1 VRDLLRRE
9 GSTAPIEVDGGID
22 TTTAPRV
29 VAAGA
34 DILVAGQAIF
44 GSPDV
49 ERATR
54 ELRAAAMAAVAS

>member
-1 VRDLLRRE
+1 
-9 GSTAPIEVDGGID
+9 
-22 TTTAPRV
+22 

-44 GSPDV
+44 GSANA